1 MKIMAAELSKD
12 LDACKLS
19 ISQLEETIGDS
30 DTDSGKL
37 NDNISECESF
47 SLNPSVSAV
56 YFETS

>member
-37 NDNISECESF
+37 NDNISECEKK
-47 SLNPSVSAV
+47 
-56 YFETS
+56 